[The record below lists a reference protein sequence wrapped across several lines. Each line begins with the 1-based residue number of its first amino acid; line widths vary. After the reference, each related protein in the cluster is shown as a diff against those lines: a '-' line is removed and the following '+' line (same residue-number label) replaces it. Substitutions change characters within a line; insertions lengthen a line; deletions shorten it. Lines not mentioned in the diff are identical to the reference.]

1 MSRSEMY
8 MSFGKFSS
16 SSRQIQKIVFVMNNC
31 VFIDSHLFPIKD
43 SASPL

>member
-16 SSRQIQKIVFVMNNC
+16 SSRRIQKTVFVMENC
-31 VFIDSHLFPIKD
+31 VFIDSYKKD
-43 SASPL
+43 SA